1 MSLPRFTPVAFLLL
15 LGACAAPASKS
26 SSAPAPAAAAAPG
39 SMASETEEQKPP
51 AAAPTEAGQ
60 ALPKPTDA
68 REKGGEKM
76 TGGLEGAVPKATSP
90 TNDTRPGNDG
100 AGSPSQNLEDFRN
113 SKAIGGSGSYSVTV
127 KSAAGLA
134 PEEVGKAVNGVASK
148 TDACYAKVVKKKPT
162 AGSATRFEISVEA
175 SGAGAVKMVSDGL
188 KDGEWVKCVETALK
202 GVSWP
207 KPSEKTGKTTV
218 DFTVGG

>member
-1 MSLPRFTPVAFLLL
+1 MSLPRFTPVALLLL
-15 LGACAAPASKS
+15 LGGCAAPASKS
-26 SSAPAPAAAAAPG
+26 SSAP
-39 SMASETEEQKPP
+39 PP
-51 AAAPTEAGQ
+51 AAVAPAGPTTVSPEPAEEAKPGAAPPAAVGQVTPKPTEAGG
-60 ALPKPTDA
+60 
-68 REKGGEKM
+68 KGSQKKDEI
-76 TGGLEGAVPKATSP
+76 EGAGPRATSP
-90 TNDTRPGNDG
+90 TNDG
-100 AGSPSQNLEDFRN
+100 AGSQNLEDFKN

-148 TDACYAKVVKKKPT
+148 TDACYAKVLKKKPA

-175 SGAGAVKMVSDGL
+175 SGAGAIKMVNDGL
-188 KDGEWVKCVETALK
+188 KDGEWVKCVEAALK